1 VTRTAA
7 LAPSAGT
14 GPTAIVIGLDCITG
28 LQTARLLAR
37 RGVPVVGIASNPQHF
52 CARTRVCQEI
62 LRADTS
68 GEELILTLEREAK
81 RFSPPPVLFPCT
93 DNSVRLLSA
102 SRDRLGGYRLA
113 LPEHDVVEMLIE
125 KPSMERYAREH
136 GFRVPNTVEI
146 GRREDLEAAIGELCF
161 PCVLKP
167 AAKDARW
174 VAHTSQ
180 KAFEVAD
187 AESLLARYDAC
198 AGWSDRFI
206 VQEWIEGPESSLYS
220 CNVYFSSGA
229 EPLVSFVARKIR
241 QWPPSTGTSALGVEC
256 RADEVCEETLRLFR
270 GVGYHGLGYV
280 EMKFDGRTGH
290 YYLIEPNV
298 GRPTGRSAIAEA
310 GGVELLYTMY
320 CDLVGLP
327 LPERRTQTFAGA
339 KWIYLRHDL
348 QAAFVAWR
356 RGELGVREWWSS
368 MRGSK
373 AYAVFSLTDPLPFV
387 FDTLNAVREAARRL
401 VPARTSTPQIDAP
414 AATLRVRER

>member
-1 VTRTAA
+1 VTRSAA
-7 LAPSAGT
+7 LAPTAGT

-37 RGVPVVGIASNPQHF
+37 RGVPVVGIASNPRHF
-52 CARTRVCQEI
+52 CARTRVCREI
-62 LRADTS
+62 LQADTA
-68 GEELILTLEREAK
+68 GEGLLRTLELEAG
-81 RFSPPPVLFPCT
+81 RFSEPPVLFPCT

-102 SRDRLGGYRLA
+102 GRDRLGGYRLA
-113 LPEHDVVEMLIE
+113 LPDHDVVEMLIE
-125 KPSMERYAREH
+125 KPSMERYAREQ

-146 GRREDLEAAIGELCF
+146 ERREDLEAAIAKLRF

-174 VAHTSQ
+174 VANTSQ

-187 AESLLARYDAC
+187 ADDLLARYDAC
-198 AGWSDRFI
+198 ADWSDHFI
-206 VQEWIEGPESSLYS
+206 VQEWIEGPESALFS
-220 CNVYFSSGA
+220 CNVYFSSEA

-270 GVGYHGLGYV
+270 SVGYRGLGYV
-280 EMKFDGRTGH
+280 EMKFDERSGH
-290 YYLIEPNV
+290 YYLIEPNL

-320 CDLVGLP
+320 CDLAGLP
-327 LPERRTQTFAGA
+327 LPQRRTQTYGRA

-348 QAAFVAWR
+348 QAAFVAWK
-356 RGELGVREWWSS
+356 RGELGLRDWWSS
-368 MRGSK
+368 MRGPK
-373 AYAVFSLTDPLPFV
+373 AYAVFSTSDPVPFV
-387 FDTLNAVREAARRL
+387 FDTLNALRQAVQRL
-401 VPARTSTPQIDAP
+401 LPTRASAPRIEAP
-414 AATLRVRER
+414 AAALRARER

>member
-1 VTRTAA
+1 VTDSPPLSPAA
-7 LAPSAGT
+7 GAHPV
-14 GPTAIVIGLDCITG
+14 AIVIGLDCITG
-28 LQTARLLAR
+28 LQAARLLAR
-37 RGVPVVGIASNPQHF
+37 RGVPVMGIASNPRHF
-52 CARTRVCQEI
+52 CARTRVCREI
-62 LRADTS
+62 LQADTTS
-68 GEELILTLEREAK
+68 EELLLTLERLAG
-81 RFSPPPVLFPCT
+81 RFPVPPVLFPCT

-102 SRDRLGGYRLA
+102 GRERLAGYRLA
-113 LPEHDVVEMLIE
+113 LPAHDVVEMLIE

-136 GFRVPNTVEI
+136 GFRVPKTVEI
-146 GRREDLEAAIGELCF
+146 ERRQDLESAIGDLRF

-174 VAHTSQ
+174 VSHTSQ

-187 AESLLARYDAC
+187 ADSLLARYDAC

-206 VQEWIEGPESSLYS
+206 AQEWIEGPESALYS
-220 CNVYFSSGA
+220 CNVYFSSDA
-229 EPLVSFVARKIR
+229 EPLASFVARKIR

-270 GVGYHGLGYV
+270 SVGYRGLGYV
-280 EMKFDGRTGH
+280 EMKFDERSGH

-320 CDLVGLP
+320 CDLAGLP
-327 LPERRTQTFAGA
+327 LPEGRTQTFGTA

-356 RGELGVREWWSS
+356 RGELGLKEWWSS
-368 MRGSK
+368 MRGPK
-373 AYAVFSLTDPLPFV
+373 AYAVFSATDPLPFV
-387 FDTLNAVREAARRL
+387 FDTLNALSQAAQRL
-401 VPARTSTPQIDAP
+401 VQGRARTPRLE
-414 AATLRVRER
+414 ATLAALRFRER

>member
-7 LAPSAGT
+7 FASAAGT
-14 GPTAIVIGLDCITG
+14 GPAAIVIGLDCITG
-28 LQTARLLAR
+28 LQTARILAR
-37 RGVPVVGIASNPQHF
+37 RGVPVIGIASNPQHF
-52 CARTRVCQEI
+52 CARTRVCREI
-62 LRADTS
+62 LQADTA
-68 GEELILTLEREAK
+68 GEELLLTLEREAG
-81 RFSPPPVLFPCT
+81 RFSEPPVLFPCS

-102 SRDRLGGYRLA
+102 GRDRLSGYRLA

-125 KPSMERYAREH
+125 KPSMERYAREN

-146 GRREDLEAAIGELCF
+146 ERRADLESAIGSLRF

-174 VAHTSQ
+174 VSNTSQ

-206 VQEWIEGPESSLYS
+206 VQEWIEGPESALYS
-220 CNVYFSSGA
+220 CNVCFSKDA

-256 RADEVCEETLRLFR
+256 RADEVQEETLRLFR
-270 GVGYHGLGYV
+270 SVGYRGLGYV
-280 EMKFDGRTGH
+280 EMKFDEQSGH

-310 GGVELLYTMY
+310 GGVELLYTLY
-320 CDLVGLP
+320 CDLAGLP
-327 LPERRTQTFAGA
+327 LPERRTQSFGSA

-368 MRGSK
+368 MRGPK
-373 AYAVFSLTDPLPFV
+373 AYAVFSASDPLPFV
-387 FDTLNAVREAARRL
+387 FDSMNAVREAARRL
-401 VPARTSTPQIDAP
+401 VPARTRTPRIEASP
-414 AATLRVRER
+414 PTLRARER